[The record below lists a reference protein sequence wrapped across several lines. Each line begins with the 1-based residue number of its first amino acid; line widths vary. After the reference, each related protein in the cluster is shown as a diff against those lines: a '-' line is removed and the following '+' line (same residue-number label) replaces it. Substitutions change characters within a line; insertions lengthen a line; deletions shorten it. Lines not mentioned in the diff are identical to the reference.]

1 MKKAIS
7 LLLAAITAAIL
18 PGCNNEQ
25 PTDIPETTTTVS
37 NTETTAAETEKPE
50 IPLDISGFTVIG
62 RITENVDDKR
72 ITYEK
77 EISEA
82 ESIEKLGEIL
92 DTLKDAEPVDADYLN
107 EFYSVTF
114 RNDET
119 DEAIGM
125 EYVTLF
131 IENDGVC
138 TTERGFLFDKNG
150 HIAMYSTG
158 YGWQTSVFP
167 KLLSDELISE
177 ENTIETKEAPCF
189 DENYSANGE
198 KFEKGRIVFINEY
211 YNYAWGYQHSGSFTD
226 DLGNIYY
233 FDLACLE
240 NKDDGR
246 TLLDILYDEVY
257 YKSRPAAH
265 TDPEKIIKCT
275 EKIPQINTSAE
286 MKGEAA
292 ACDAGIYTLYIVDEN
307 NKLIALSESG
317 DWEGTLVDS
326 AAKSIVKICN
336 SMTMER
342 YSINR

>member
-1 MKKAIS
+1 MKKLFS
-7 LLLAAITAAIL
+7 LLLAAVTTAIL
-18 PGCNNEQ
+18 PGCNNEL
-25 PTDIPETTTTVS
+25 PKDIPETDTTAS
-37 NTETTAAETEKPE
+37 NTEPTAPETEKAEVPF
-50 IPLDISGFTVIG
+50 DISGFTVIG
-62 RITENVDDKR
+62 KITENVEDKR

-92 DTLKDAEPVDADYLN
+92 DTLKDAEPVDTDYLT

-114 RNDET
+114 RNDVTGET
-119 DEAIGM
+119 IGM
-125 EYVTLF
+125 EYVSLF
-131 IENDGVC
+131 IENNGVC

-150 HIAMYSTG
+150 QITLYSTG
-158 YGWQTSVFP
+158 YGWQNSVFS
-167 KLLSDELISE
+167 KLLSAELISE
-177 ENTIETKEAPCF
+177 ENIIETKEALCY

-198 KFEKGRIVFINEY
+198 EFEKGRIVFVSEY

-246 TLLDILYDEVY
+246 TLIDILYDEVY

-265 TDPEKIIKCT
+265 TDPKKIIKCA

-286 MKGEAA
+286 MKGESA
-292 ACDAGIYTLYIVDEN
+292 ACDAGIDTLYIVDEN
-307 NKLIALSESG
+307 NKLIALSKWG
-317 DWEGTLVDS
+317 DWEGTLDDS
-326 AAKSIVKICN
+326 AAKAIVKTYD
-336 SMTMER
+336 SMPQER
-342 YSINR
+342 YRINR